1 LRVGEPRN
9 RQSRWADVLGGAA
22 GGAFGQC
29 AVTACRVACPKRQLA
44 ATTGECLIVSRAG
57 DSLPSGR
64 RNRAPNQR
72 QESLNLKPQTGANVP
87 NPIFPSWMLR
97 AKASASR
104 QRVDLIERPSLMRIL
119 NRSLSARVTL
129 LDAPA
134 GYGKTTL
141 LSSWRQTLREDG
153 HKVCWLSVD
162 AQDNDPVQLLSYIAF
177 AVHEGGLPFDVGADG
192 PVPQISDLSEREI
205 LGRIVHSIAECPDR
219 VVLMLDE
226 LETLAAGTVDRVI
239 HPLLDYAPDNLH
251 VAIAS
256 RGDNALRIARLE
268 TRGQAVRIGA
278 SQLAFTLADL
288 TTMLARQ
295 CDRNTTRRL
304 FDLTQG
310 WPAAI
315 QLIRSACDVG
325 ATIAHVLANPVKC
338 ASHLSSYL
346 ADEVLSGLG
355 EETLDLLT
363 AVSPVDQVEGELA
376 DQLCGRLDSH
386 ALLRSVKALDAFIQ
400 PGDSGAVTLRLH
412 PLIRE
417 HLYARLAANA
427 PARLRELHLRA
438 ADWFWRQGNLVEAVR
453 HCMVA
458 GDAAHA
464 TSLIVAAGGLKIWF
478 LEGLTRLRAVMR
490 LLSEEIVLRDQNLTL
505 IHCLLE
511 IKSGRVSR
519 ARQIFDSHI
528 GAVQVSDPQNQS
540 ASPEE
545 HIPDTLMMEIVLPIY
560 EGKIVAPSV
569 RRQIEEAIE
578 HLTARQEVMRGQLL
592 TLLCASAVQEGRYR
606 DGRRLCEAALS
617 AYDHSGGV
625 YGASYI
631 HLHLGSISFAQGDT
645 EQAARLYR
653 SGQHLARKHF
663 NDDHGLRLICN
674 LLQSELN
681 YELNETQGVAPT
693 ARAAPQLIERGEGWF
708 EIYASAYTTSAYH
721 AFDEH
726 GVDAALAV
734 IDGGLAYARSN
745 GLHTLE
751 NLLVLLRI
759 ELLTRAGRTSEA
771 RVQFDELR
779 VEFVGWR
786 QRDAA
791 VDVSA
796 RLLLAEGKPAEAL
809 SLLEHSDAH
818 AGPDY
823 HVRTRIRHA
832 LLSAIAHHRQEAS
845 NRPIEYFD
853 VAISLSAASGCVRS
867 LLSEGAGLVPLL
879 RDYIATSPAPA
890 NLAHALTILRL
901 IEESSAP
908 AAPDS
913 LLSSAERKIL
923 QHLESGFSNK
933 LIARKAGVTES
944 TVRFHLRNIFVKLKV
959 RSRLQAITIARQN
972 NLLSA

>member
-1 LRVGEPRN
+1 
-9 RQSRWADVLGGAA
+9 
-22 GGAFGQC
+22 
-29 AVTACRVACPKRQLA
+29 
-44 ATTGECLIVSRAG
+44 
-57 DSLPSGR
+57 
-64 RNRAPNQR
+64 
-72 QESLNLKPQTGANVP
+72 
-87 NPIFPSWMLR
+87 MLR
-97 AKASASR
+97 SKASASK
-104 QRVDLIERPSLMRIL
+104 QRVDLIERPSLTRIL

-141 LSSWRQTLREDG
+141 LNSWRQTLREDG

-162 AQDNDPVQLLSYIAF
+162 AQDNDPVQLLAYIAF
-177 AVHEGGLPFDVGADG
+177 ALHEGGLPFDADTGG

-226 LETLAAGTVDRVI
+226 LETLAASTVDRVI

-256 RGDNALRIARLE
+256 RDDNALRIARLE

-278 SQLAFTLADL
+278 SQLAFTVADL
-288 TTMLARQ
+288 TALLVRQ

-304 FDLTQG
+304 YDLTQG

-346 ADEVLSGLG
+346 ADEVLSGLS
-355 EETLDLLT
+355 EDTLDLLT
-363 AVSPVDQVEGELA
+363 AISPVTQVDGELA
-376 DQLCGRLDSH
+376 DRLCGRTDSH
-386 ALLRSVKALDAFIQ
+386 ALLRSVRALDAFLQ
-400 PGDSGAVTLRLH
+400 PGDSGAITLRLH

-417 HLYARLAANA
+417 HLYARLASNA
-427 PARLRELHLRA
+427 PARLRALHLRA

-478 LEGLTRLRAVMR
+478 REGLTRLRAVMR
-490 LLSEEIVLRDQNLTL
+490 MLSEEIVLRDENLTL

-519 ARQIFDSHI
+519 ARQIFESRIDE
-528 GAVQVSDPQNQS
+528 VQRHTLPAED
-540 ASPEE
+540 
-545 HIPDTLMMEIVLPIY
+545 IPDTLMMEIVLSIY

-569 RRQIEEAIE
+569 RRKIEAAIE
-578 HLTARQEVMRGQLL
+578 HLKVGEEVIRGQLL

-606 DGRRLCEAALS
+606 DGRQLCEAALS
-617 AYDHSGGV
+617 AYDHSGGL

-645 EQAARLYR
+645 GQAARLYR

-674 LLQSELN
+674 ILQSELN

-708 EIYASAYTTSAYH
+708 EIYASAYTTSAYY

-726 GVDAALAV
+726 GVEAALAIV
-734 IDGGLAYARSN
+734 DGGLVYARSN

-759 ELLTRAGRTSEA
+759 ELLVRTGSILEA
-771 RVQFDELR
+771 RARFDELR

-786 QRDAA
+786 QRDASIE
-791 VDVSA
+791 VPV
-796 RLLLAEGKPAEAL
+796 RLLLAEGKPLEAV
-809 SLLEHSDAH
+809 SLLESHREDT
-818 AGPDY
+818 GPDY
-823 HVRTRIRHA
+823 HVRARIRHS
-832 LLSAIAHHRQEAS
+832 LLSAIAHYRQGAAERS
-845 NRPIEYFD
+845 MEHFD
-853 VAISLSAASGCVRS
+853 CAVTVSAASGCVRS
-867 LLSEGAGLVPLL
+867 LLSEGAGLLPLL
-879 RDYIATSPAPA
+879 RDYLATTHTPL
-890 NLAHALTILRL
+890 NIEHARTILKL
-901 IEESSAP
+901 IEESATP
-908 AAPDS
+908 AASDS
-913 LLSSAERKIL
+913 LLSSSERKIL

-933 LIARKAGVTES
+933 LIARKVGVTES